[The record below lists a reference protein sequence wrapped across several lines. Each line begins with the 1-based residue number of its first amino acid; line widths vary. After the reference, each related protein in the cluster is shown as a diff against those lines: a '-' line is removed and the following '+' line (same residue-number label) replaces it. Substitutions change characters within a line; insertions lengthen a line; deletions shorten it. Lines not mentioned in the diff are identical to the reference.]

1 MTNNEIT
8 EKLNNLVQYWVETKK
23 QELTNTQY
31 SSVNYKQALIA
42 ELNAEYGRMQE
53 MITIIRERLD
63 TK

>member
-31 SSVNYKQALIA
+31 SSVNYKRALID
-42 ELNAEYGRMQE
+42 ELNAEYTRMQE
-53 MITIIRERLD
+53 MITIITEKL
-63 TK
+63 K

>member
-31 SSVNYKQALIA
+31 SSVNYKRALID

-53 MITIIRERLD
+53 MIGIISERLD

>member
-1 MTNNEIT
+1 MTNTEIT

-31 SSVNYKQALIA
+31 SSPSYKQALIA

-53 MITIIRERLD
+53 MITIISSRLD
-63 TK
+63 VK

>member
-31 SSVNYKQALIA
+31 SSVNYKRALID

-53 MITIIRERLD
+53 MVEIITKKL
-63 TK
+63 

>member
-1 MTNNEIT
+1 MTNEEIT

-31 SSVNYKQALIA
+31 SSVNYKRALID
-42 ELNAEYGRMQE
+42 ELNAEYTRMQE
-53 MITIIRERLD
+53 MITIITDRLD

>member
-1 MTNNEIT
+1 MTNEEIT

-31 SSVNYKQALIA
+31 SSVNYKRALID
-42 ELNAEYGRMQE
+42 ELNAEYTRMQE
-53 MITIIRERLD
+53 MITIISERLD